1 MSDFISLEDIEFQV
15 FDVLDTENLCE
26 RDRFSDHDRSTCA
39 GALDL
44 AMRIATSEFF
54 PHAAKL
60 DANEPHYDGTKV
72 ELIPEL
78 GNALT
83 AFAEAGF
90 HATHA
95 DHEHGGMQLPAT
107 VASACAAIF
116 AAANL
121 SAASYPLLTSAAAN
135 LLAVFG
141 NDQQK
146 RDYMLPMYEGRYFGT
161 MCLSEPHAGSSLG
174 DIRCSAQPM
183 DNGNYRIRGS
193 KMWIS
198 GGEHELSENIVHL
211 VLAKLPDAPPGV
223 KGISLFVVPR
233 RRENGNGGYEDNH
246 VALAGLNHKMGQRGI
261 VNCLLNFGEG
271 GDCIGELVG
280 EPNRGLAQMFHMMN
294 EARLEVGLG
303 SVAVAY
309 AGYRHSLAYAAQ
321 RPQGRHPDQRDPQ
334 ASQVMIIEHADVRRM
349 LLRQKSIVEGGL
361 ALCLYAARLVDEER
375 TAAQRQDR
383 HAAHLLLEL
392 LTPVCKAWCSHY
404 GLQANELAIQVLGG
418 YGYTRDYP
426 VERLYRDNRINPIH
440 EGTNGIQ
447 SIDLLGRKVAMEN
460 GAAMSALVRL
470 VKDCIAAA
478 GAHPSLAKHAADL
491 ANAVDLL
498 DNTTR
503 ALQAAGARGDVR
515 LFLANSHV
523 YMEMFGHVLIA
534 WQWLRQANAAAAL
547 IAAGDGVAR
556 QDFLHGKLAACRY
569 FFEWELPDIEPKARL
584 LARLDRICLDTLPE
598 WL

>member
-1 MSDFISLEDIEFQV
+1 
-15 FDVLDTENLCE
+15 
-26 RDRFSDHDRSTCA
+26 
-39 GALDL
+39 
-44 AMRIATSEFF
+44 
-54 PHAAKL
+54 
-60 DANEPHYDGTKV
+60 
-72 ELIPEL
+72 
-78 GNALT
+78 
-83 AFAEAGF
+83 
-90 HATHA
+90 
-95 DHEHGGMQLPAT
+95 
-107 VASACAAIF
+107 
-116 AAANL
+116 
-121 SAASYPLLTSAAAN
+121 
-135 LLAVFG
+135 
-141 NDQQK
+141 
-146 RDYMLPMYEGRYFGT
+146 
-161 MCLSEPHAGSSLG
+161 
-174 DIRCSAQPM
+174 M

-233 RRENGNGGYEDNH
+233 LRQNGNGGYEDNH

-271 GDCIGELVG
+271 GDCIGQLVG

-361 ALCLYAARLVDEER
+361 ALCLYTARLVDEER
-375 TAAQRQDR
+375 TAAQQQDR

-460 GAAMSALVRL
+460 GAAMSTLARL

-498 DNTTR
+498 GHTTK
-503 ALQAAGARGDVR
+503 ALQAAGARGDIR

-584 LARLDRICLDTLPE
+584 LARLDRTCLDTLPE

>member
-1 MSDFISLEDIEFQV
+1 MSDFISLQDIEFQV
-15 FDVLDTENLCE
+15 FDVLDTTELCE
-26 RDRFSDHDRSTCA
+26 RDRFSDHDRDTCA
-39 GALDL
+39 ATLDL
-44 AMRIATSEFF
+44 AMRIATSKFF

-60 DANEPHYDGTKV
+60 DANEPHFDGAKV
-72 ELIPEL
+72 RLIPEL
-78 GNALT
+78 AEGLA
-83 AFAEAGF
+83 AYAEAGF

-95 DHEHGGMQLPAT
+95 DHEYGGMQLPAT

-135 LLAVFG
+135 LLAEFG
-141 NDQQK
+141 DGRQK

-174 DIRCSAQPM
+174 DIRCSAEPLG
-183 DNGNYRIRGS
+183 NGDYRIRGS

-211 VLAKLPDAPPGV
+211 VLAKLPDAPQGV
-223 KGISLFVVPR
+223 KGISLFLVPR
-233 RRENGNGGYEDNH
+233 LRADGSGGHENNH
-246 VALAGLNHKMGQRGI
+246 VILAGLNHKMGQRGI

-271 GDCIGELVG
+271 GDCIGQLVG

-309 AGYRHSLAYAAQ
+309 AGYRHSLAYASQ
-321 RPQGRHPDQRDPQ
+321 RPQGRHPDQRDPG

-375 TAAQRQDR
+375 TAAQRQER
-383 HAAHLLLEL
+383 HEAHLLLEL

-447 SIDLLGRKVAMEN
+447 SIDLLGRKVALED
-460 GAAMSALVRL
+460 GAVMRRL
-470 VKDCIAAA
+470 SLLIKETIAAA
-478 GAHPSLAKHAADL
+478 GVHRSLATHAADL
-491 ANAVDLL
+491 DKAVDLL
-498 DNTTR
+498 GNTTL
-503 ALQAAGARGDVR
+503 ALQAAAAHGDIR

-534 WQWLRQANAAAAL
+534 WQWLRQANTAASIL
-547 IAAGDGVAR
+547 AAGNGTASE
-556 QDFLHGKLAACRY
+556 DFLRGKLAACQY
-569 FFEWELPDIEPKARL
+569 FFAWELPDIEPKARL
-584 LARLDRICLDTLPE
+584 LTRLDRTCLDTLPE